1 MNSQIKQEI
10 ITEISSTA
18 TKTIEQA
25 VRDRK
30 GLFLKNFSIKR
41 PTKQ

>member
-30 GLFLKNFSIKR
+30 ALFLKNFWIKQ